1 MKVTKWNLGIGICFT
16 MILAYSCNVLPGGS
30 KDNNNS
36 TTVAGLAV
44 LAASQ
49 RTTSGRAALVMP
61 DCGKGFYTGETYADI
76 SRFLTLNSTSSSLP
90 GCNPTSFSRTG
101 GTTGTM
107 TYNSNR
113 QLITFVIPGSTTTVG
128 YNSLNYIVSSKTT
141 CTIVSAGNSTVDYTY
156 DSSGR
161 ISRIT
166 NTTPAG
172 CSASGSA
179 AFSQID
185 DYTYSGSELFPT
197 TVVNSYNAGI
207 CKTTATYTNTKN
219 SLGYITNSVANFSSA
234 GSATVNN
241 TSGFAACTPSSSSQT
256 TSTYTFDSSGN
267 VISNSTQTGASI
279 SSFTY
284 SYNYDSAGRLLS
296 YSAVGGTF
304 SSTYAYNSAGQLTSN
319 VSGGTT
325 TTYSY

>member
-1 MKVTKWNLGIGICFT
+1 MKLTKWNLGIGICFM
-16 MILAYSCNVLPGGS
+16 MILTYSCNVLPGGS

-61 DCGKGFYTGETYADI
+61 DCGKGFYTGEIYADMT
-76 SRFLTLNSTSSSLP
+76 RFVTLNQTGSLP
-90 GCNPTSFSRTG
+90 GCNPISFSRTG
-101 GTTGTM
+101 GTSATM

-113 QLITFVIPGSTTTVG
+113 QLITYVISGSTTTIS

-141 CTIVSAGNSTVDYTY
+141 CTVASAGNSTVDYIY

-161 ISRIT
+161 ISKIT

-172 CSASGSA
+172 CSASNSVT
-179 AFSQID
+179 FSQVD
-185 DYTYSGSELFPT
+185 EYTYAGNELFPAT
-197 TVVNSYNAGI
+197 IVNSYNAGV
-207 CKTTATYTNTKN
+207 CKTTATYTITKN
-219 SLGYITNSVANFSSA
+219 SLGYVTTSVANFSSA

-241 TSGFAACTPSSSSQT
+241 TSGFAACTPGSSSQT

-267 VISNSTQTGASI
+267 IISTSTQTGSSI
-279 SSFTY
+279 SSST
-284 SYNYDSAGRLLS
+284 STNTYDSANRVLS
-296 YSAVGGTF
+296 AFGFTTF
-304 SSTYAYNSAGQLTSN
+304 TYNSTGQLASS